1 MIVHDLM
8 WALGMGITG
17 AILFSA
23 IGVISGT
30 DETSTLAPV
39 TLLVVLLGVPPAGV
53 LTFFIA
59 AAVSKHMAHAIPTT
73 LLGIP
78 GDTTAVPLLD
88 DANALRYLGAPHIAL
103 RKALAGGLI
112 AALIAVP
119 VSVGVAFILAPL
131 ADPIKAGAPY
141 VFLVAAV
148 AVGYFSPGRWASIA
162 AIIPFVL
169 LITALNSVAS
179 EHLGK
184 SLSITFF
191 LGIAIGPLI
200 LDLLAASSRV
210 GRANMPRVG
219 PRAFWL
225 APDTSKTQS
234 WFPNPLRVLDRRQSF
249 TTAAAAS
256 VTSTTFVL
264 SPIAATVLV
273 GEIVGSR
280 IRHPYQR
287 LTTLMAA
294 KNGTTE
300 STYLAE
306 TLIPLVAFGLPLSPV
321 AAGPAAALFN
331 APPVYSVDG
340 GPGGGVNNLHSM
352 LDTWQFLVFALI
364 GVGIAAVVTYPLAMR
379 HARAAALWVA
389 KHISQEAIVGGFVGL
404 IVVVTWYEG
413 GPLALAIS
421 VTVGAIAGLLNR
433 ALGMT
438 SGVQFM
444 AYYVAVLLVPV
455 VLA

>member
-1 MIVHDLM
+1 MILHDMM
-8 WALGMGITG
+8 WAIGLGLIG
-17 AILFSA
+17 AILFAA
-23 IGVISGT
+23 IGLISGT

-39 TLLVVLLGVPPAGV
+39 TLLVVLLGVPPVGV

-59 AAVSKHMAHAIPTT
+59 AAVSKHMTHAIPTT

-88 DANALRYLGAPHIAL
+88 EANALRRLGAPHIAL

-112 AALIAVP
+112 AAF
-119 VSVGVAFILAPL
+119 VSVPISVGIAFALAPL

-141 VFLVAAV
+141 VFLVAAI

-162 AIIPFVL
+162 AIVPFVL
-169 LITALNSVAS
+169 LITALNGVAKD
-179 EHLGK
+179 HLDK
-184 SLSITFF
+184 NLSITFF
-191 LGIAIGPLI
+191 LGIAIGPLV

-210 GRANMPRVG
+210 GRERLPRVG

-225 APDTSKTQS
+225 APDTSTMKG
-234 WFPNPLRVLDRRQSF
+234 WFPNPFKVLDKTQAL
-249 TTAAAAS
+249 TTAGAAGI
-256 VTSTTFVL
+256 TSTTFVL

-273 GEIVGSR
+273 GEAVGSR
-280 IRHPYQR
+280 IKHPYRR
-287 LTTLMAA
+287 LTTLMSA

-300 STYLAE
+300 STYMAE

-331 APPVYSVDG
+331 APPVYSVTG
-340 GPGGGVNNLHSM
+340 GPDGGVNNLHT
-352 LDTWQFLVFALI
+352 LLHTWQFLVFALV
-364 GVGIAAVVTYPLAMR
+364 GVTIAALVTYPLAMR
-379 HARAAALWVA
+379 HARAAAVWVA
-389 KHISQEAIVGGFVGL
+389 RHISQEALIGGFIGL
-404 IVVVTWYEG
+404 IVVVAWYEG
-413 GPLALAIS
+413 GPLALAICI
-421 VTVGAIAGLLNR
+421 TVGAIGGLLNR
-433 ALGMT
+433 VLGMT

-455 VLA
+455 LVS

>member
-1 MIVHDLM
+1 MIVHDLL
-8 WALGMGITG
+8 WALGMGLTG
-17 AILFSA
+17 ALLFGA
-23 IGVISGT
+23 IGLVSGT
-30 DETSTLAPV
+30 DETSTLAPI
-39 TLLVVLLGVPPAGV
+39 TLLVVLLGVPPVGV

-88 DANALRYLGAPHIAL
+88 DANALRHLGAPHIAL

-119 VSVGVAFILAPL
+119 VSVGVAFILGPL
-131 ADPIKAGAPY
+131 AEPIKAGAPY
-141 VFLVAAV
+141 VFLVAAI

-169 LITALNSVAS
+169 LVTALNSVAS

-184 SLSITFF
+184 NLSITFF

-210 GRANMPRVG
+210 GRANLPRVG

-225 APDTSKTQS
+225 APDTSKTDS
-234 WFPNPLRVLDRRQSF
+234 WFPNPLRVLDKRQSL
-249 TTAAAAS
+249 TTVAAAG

-273 GEIVGSR
+273 GEFVGSR

-306 TLIPLVAFGLPLSPV
+306 TLIPLVAFGLPLSEV

-331 APPVYSVDG
+331 APPVYSVTG
-340 GPGGGVNNLHSM
+340 GPDGGVNNLHSM
-352 LDTWQFLVFALI
+352 LETWQFLVFALV
-364 GVGIAAVVTYPLAMR
+364 GVVLAALVTYPLAMR

-389 KHISQEAIVGGFVGL
+389 KHISQEAIIGGFAGL

-413 GPLALAIS
+413 GLLALAIS
-421 VTVGAIAGLLNR
+421 ITVGAIAGLLNR

-455 VLA
+455 VLT